1 MLIFE
6 HLYVFLF
13 CAETVY
19 FKLHCVLQV
28 GSHDLNKDSSRS
40 HCIMTLHVDSITE
53 IEGGSPIV
61 RYGKMLFV
69 DLAGSERLK
78 KSRSSGDMLKETGN
92 INRSL
97 FTLGKVTITSYEM
110 VRWCYDLVF
119 SE

>member
-1 MLIFE
+1 MFFFHFVLKQSI
-6 HLYVFLF
+6 L
-13 CAETVY
+13 
-19 FKLHCVLQV
+19 KLHCVLQV

-110 VRWCYDLVF
+110 VCWCYAVF
-119 SE
+119 